1 VLPATIKIH
10 IQEALLAKGE
20 GDTFDDKVSD
30 TTEMRDTESLAQ
42 LLAQEKEKAEKYL
55 ANWQRTEADF
65 RNYKTRE
72 EQGKKDMV
80 NWANS
85 TLVCDILPVL
95 DSFDRAFEGIA
106 PSGKG
111 LSWITGFK
119 QIQKMLLDVL
129 GNHGLTEVKC
139 VGETFDPSRH
149 EAVVQRDGA
158 EGMVL
163 DEVRKGYM
171 IKDRLVRA
179 PQVVVGKGG
188 EASNS
193 EAAKAPGET

>member
-1 VLPATIKIH
+1 
-10 IQEALLAKGE
+10 LAKE
-20 GDTFDDKVSD
+20 ERDTFDDKVSD
-30 TTEMRDTESLAQ
+30 STEMRDTESLAQ

-129 GNHGLTEVKC
+129 GKHGLTEVKC

-171 IKDRLVRA
+171 IRDRLVRA
-179 PQVVVGKGG
+179 PQVVVGKN

-193 EAAKAPGET
+193 EAAKGPGENLVNETGAEK

>member
-10 IQEALLAKGE
+10 IQEALLAKE
-20 GDTFDDKVSD
+20 ERDTFDDKVSD
-30 TTEMRDTESLAQ
+30 TTEIRDTESLAQ

-129 GNHGLTEVKC
+129 GKHGLTEVKC

-171 IKDRLVRA
+171 IRDRLVRA
-179 PQVVVGKGG
+179 PQVVVGKGS
-188 EASNS
+188 ETSNS
-193 EAAKAPGET
+193 EADEAPG

>member
-1 VLPATIKIH
+1 MAN
-10 IQEALLAKGE
+10 GE
-20 GDTFDDKVSD
+20 MDTFDDKVSD
-30 TTEMRDTESLAQ
+30 TAKAPDTESLAQ

-55 ANWQRTEADF
+55 ASWQRTEADF
-65 RNYKTRE
+65 RNHKARE
-72 EQGKKDMV
+72 EKEKKDFV

-95 DSFDRAFEGIA
+95 DAYDRAFEGVA
-106 PSGKG
+106 PEGKN

-129 GNHGLTEVKC
+129 SKHGLTEMNC
-139 VGETFDPSRH
+139 VGELFDPSRH

-158 EGMVL
+158 EGLIL

-171 IKDRLVRA
+171 MKDRLLRA
-179 PQVVVGKGG
+179 PQVVVGNGA
-188 EASNS
+188 ETPDS
-193 EAAKAPGET
+193 EPAAPVE